1 MGVLV
6 VAVVQIFSGGGW
18 LVGGGNFFFW
28 YGCSSFDLSI
38 WVCGSMIVLICSNL
52 GMGM

>member
-1 MGVLV
+1 M
-6 VAVVQIFSGGGW
+6 VQIFSGGGW

-28 YGCSSFDLSI
+28 YGRSSFDLSI

-52 GMGM
+52 GMGMGM